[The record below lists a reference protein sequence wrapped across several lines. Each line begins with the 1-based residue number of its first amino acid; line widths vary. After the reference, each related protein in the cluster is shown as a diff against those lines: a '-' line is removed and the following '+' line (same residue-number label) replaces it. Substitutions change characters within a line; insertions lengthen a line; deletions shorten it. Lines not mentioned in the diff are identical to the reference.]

1 MADTHVLFVEDDDVI
16 REATQLALERDGFV
30 VTAVPDGL
38 SGLES
43 FRARRPDIALLD
55 VMVPGL
61 DGVSLCRRIRDESTV
76 PVIMLSARADS
87 IDVVLGLEAGADD
100 YVTKPFD
107 GAVLVARIRA
117 VLRRFGHASGAAGNG
132 GAESSNETLE
142 GGVLRFGDL
151 EVDTEGMEVR
161 KAGTPVALTPTEMRL
176 LLEFSSAPGTVLSR
190 DRLLERVWDY
200 GWGGDTR
207 VVDVHVQRL
216 RGKIGQDRIETVRGF
231 GYKLRG

>member
-1 MADTHVLFVEDDDVI
+1 MAETHVLFVEDDDVI

-30 VTAVPDGL
+30 VTAMPDGL
-38 SGLES
+38 SGLEA
-43 FRARRPDIALLD
+43 FRADRPDIALLD

-117 VLRRFGHASGAAGNG
+117 VLRRFGHASGSGAGGEGAARP
-132 GAESSNETLE
+132 E
-142 GGVLRFGDL
+142 GGVLVFGDL

-161 KAGTPVALTPTEMRL
+161 KGGEHVGLTPTEMRL

-190 DRLLERVWDY
+190 DKLLERVWDY

-216 RGKIGQDRIETVRGF
+216 RTKIGQDRIETVRGF
-231 GYKLRG
+231 GYKLRA

>member
-1 MADTHVLFVEDDDVI
+1 MAETHVLFVEDDDVI
-16 REATQLALERDGFV
+16 REATQLALERVGFT

-38 SGLES
+38 LGLEA
-43 FRARRPDIALLD
+43 FRADRPDIALLD

-117 VLRRFGHASGAAGNG
+117 VLRRFGHAAGTDGAPDGVHG
-132 GAESSNETLE
+132 TEDGTD
-142 GGVLRFGDL
+142 GVLVFGDV
-151 EVDTEGMEVR
+151 EIDTEGMEVR
-161 KAGTPVALTPTEMRL
+161 RGGAHVGLTPTEMRL

-216 RGKIGQDRIETVRGF
+216 RTKIGQDRIETVRGF
-231 GYKLRG
+231 GYKLRP

>member
-1 MADTHVLFVEDDDVI
+1 MAETHVLFVEDDDVI
-16 REATQLALERDGFV
+16 REATTLALERDGFV
-30 VTAVPDGL
+30 VTAMPDGL

-43 FRARRPDIALLD
+43 FRANRPDIALLD
-55 VMVPGL
+55 VMVPGM

-107 GAVLVARIRA
+107 GSVLVARIRA
-117 VLRRFGHASGAAGNG
+117 VLRRFGHAGGPGGGEAGPAG
-132 GAESSNETLE
+132 ER
-142 GGVLRFGDL
+142 GVLSFGDL
-151 EVDTEGMEVR
+151 EVDTEGMEVH
-161 KAGTPVALTPTEMRL
+161 KSGNPVALTPTEMRL

-200 GWGGDTR
+200 DWGGDTR

-216 RGKIGQDRIETVRGF
+216 RTKIGQDRIETVRGF
-231 GYKLRG
+231 GYKLKG

>member
-1 MADTHVLFVEDDDVI
+1 MAETHVLFVEDDDVI
-16 REATQLALERDGFV
+16 REATTLALERDGFV
-30 VTAVPDGL
+30 VTAMPDGL

-43 FRARRPDIALLD
+43 FRADRPDIALLD
-55 VMVPGL
+55 VMVPGM

-107 GAVLVARIRA
+107 GSVLVARIRA
-117 VLRRFGHASGAAGNG
+117 VLRRFGHAGGPQNG
-132 GAESSNETLE
+132 GANGDE
-142 GGVLRFGDL
+142 GPAGERGVLSFGDL
-151 EVDTEGMEVR
+151 QVDTEGMEVR
-161 KAGTPVALTPTEMRL
+161 KAGAAVALTPTEMRL

-200 GWGGDTR
+200 DWGGDTR
-207 VVDVHVQRL
+207 AVDVHVQRL
-216 RGKIGQDRIETVRGF
+216 RTKIGQDRIETVRGF
-231 GYKLRG
+231 GYKLKA